1 MSYYFEIKYF
11 EQLFQVF
18 SARVAY
24 GLKVFRT
31 NPETA
36 AIFTG
41 TESTEELVTLLNNA
55 FDVIYGRRLVKSIN
69 LKKWKGKK
77 AVRDVD
83 SIYCII

>member
-1 MSYYFEIKYF
+1 M
-11 EQLFQVF
+11 F

-24 GLKVFRT
+24 GLKAYRT

-55 FDVIYGRRLVKSIN
+55 FDVMNGRRLVESIN
-69 LKKWKGKK
+69 LKNWKEKK
-77 AVRDVD
+77 VVRDVD